1 MPIVFLADG
10 MFDAAVAHSVLE
22 HMTVE
27 DAKRGL
33 LELDR
38 IVRPGGLV
46 YVSFDSLEE
55 DRKLQ
60 HAILA
65 DGTYHYQEGK
75 RDGMLFHHYSDEEIR
90 ELLKGHQRQ
99 IIYFATNYCGERDV
113 VCIRV

>member
-1 MPIVFLADG
+1 M
-10 MFDAAVAHSVLE
+10 
-22 HMTVE
+22 E

-38 IVRPGGLV
+38 IVRPGGLI
-46 YVSFDSLEE
+46 YISFDFLEEE

-65 DGTYHYQEGK
+65 GGAYHYQEGK
-75 RDGMLFHHYSDEEIR
+75 RDGMLFHHYSDERIQ

-99 IIYFATNYCGERDV
+99 IIYFDTNYCGERDV